1 MNNREYLY
9 EVVISGSPAGITGI
23 QAANMVELIDDAGK
37 VVWRR
42 AEQVPGLS
50 AIEGNPAVAGLLDT
64 LNVQAITALDARTQE
79 RDAAVLAKQT
89 AESQRDTALARVQ
102 QLEAQLA
109 APAVRFIKKWQL
121 RAGMRKDDPSG
132 RAPCRFRL
140 RHRGTSSGG
149 ARPVRRID
157 GHRRRLAL
165 RLACQGRADVAHRC
179 ADRVDVR
186 PVSKDNAGRRAC
198 NGADMRT
205 ALKFKRGATFSYG
218 GLVALPDGS
227 TWDADCKLRDLNE
240 NVIQDMTVTLTPPVA
255 PETRHALLIEATS
268 TQSAAWPLGALKGD
282 VRFFDSADP
291 PVVIVTSSFA
301 LNVAEMESR

>member
-132 RAPCRFRL
+132 ALLAAFDSVIAGLPP
-140 RHRGTSSGG
+140 
-149 ARPVRRID
+149 AVRD
-157 GHRRRLAL
+157 L
-165 RLACQGRADVAHRC
+165 
-179 ADRVDVR
+179 
-186 PVSKDNAGRRAC
+186 
-198 NGADMRT
+198 
-205 ALKFKRGATFSYG
+205 Y
-218 GLVALPDGS
+218 DGS
-227 TWDADCKLRDLNE
+227 TGIEEDSPFVSLAKAAPMSLTDAQIASMFDRYPK
-240 NVIQDMTVTLTPPVA
+240 I
-255 PETRHALLIEATS
+255 
-268 TQSAAWPLGALKGD
+268 TQAD
-282 VRFFDSADP
+282 VLAM
-291 PVVIVTSSFA
+291 VQT
-301 LNVAEMESR
+301 